1 MTAYLPPMRASTQ
14 QTQLPLFEAYPRL
27 AEAVA
32 WVPLGR
38 YPTPLETVTFRLPG
52 GGTREILVKRDDRT
66 GEPYGGNKVRK
77 LEFILGAAR
86 ASGAT
91 RLITAG
97 AAGSHHALATAVHG
111 SALGFAVSLVLFP
124 QRVTPHV
131 RDILRMDHA
140 YGAELRWTPRME
152 GVPFALLR
160 ARRAHAA
167 ERPFVVAP
175 GGSDPLG
182 TLGYVNA
189 GLELAGQIAAL
200 EDRPSAIHVAAGTL
214 GTAAGLAIGLVLAG
228 QAVPVRAIRITSR
241 LVANER
247 ALRRLV
253 HAVVKTL
260 NAAGV
265 PADAAAACSLLTLH
279 HEQIGEGYGR
289 DTPAALAATEA
300 FSAAG
305 LHLDATY
312 TAKAAADVLAEAAA
326 GGRPLFVHT
335 LSAAEPLERAAH
347 VSPQDLPQ
355 PFARYL
361 AGEQV

>member
-1 MTAYLPPMRASTQ
+1 MQASTQ
-14 QTQLPLFEAYPRL
+14 QAHLPLFEAFPRL

-32 WVPLGR
+32 WVPLGH
-38 YPTPLETVTFRLPG
+38 YPTALEAVTLRPPG
-52 GGTREILVKRDDRT
+52 GGAREILVKRDDRT

-86 ASGAT
+86 SAGAT

-97 AAGSHHALATAVHG
+97 AAGSHHALATAVYG
-111 SALGFAVSLVLFP
+111 RALGFAVSLVLFP

-167 ERPFVVAP
+167 ERPFTVAP

-189 GLELAGQIAAL
+189 GLELAGQIGAL
-200 EDRPSAIHVAAGTL
+200 EDRPSAIHLAAGTL
-214 GTAAGLAIGLVLAG
+214 GTAAGLALGLALAG
-228 QAVPVRAIRITSR
+228 EHVPVRAVRITSR

-253 HAVVKTL
+253 YAVAQVL

-279 HEQIGEGYGR
+279 HDQIGEGYGR
-289 DTPAALAATEA
+289 ETPAARAATETFA
-300 FSAAG
+300 AAG
-305 LHLDATY
+305 LRLDATY
-312 TAKAAADVLAEAAA
+312 TAKAAADVLAAPATA
-326 GGRPLFVHT
+326 RRPLFVHT
-335 LSAAEPLERAAH
+335 LSAAEPLDRARDVA
-347 VSPQDLPQ
+347 PEDLPQ

-361 AGEQV
+361 AGEHV